1 MLKLEKSS
9 ANWDELVAIP
19 AGGGGGGAVINSQLF
34 ISLCSWSLYKSLVSS
49 FTTSLTI
56 QNPKGRT
63 AGTMQSRKV
72 SLNCP

>member
-1 MLKLEKSS
+1 MLKLEKPS

-19 AGGGGGGAVINSQLF
+19 AGGGGCAVINSQLF